1 MATADLQ
8 RSTINEKH
16 EEVQREYLEQ
26 NEVVETVENNKKEDA
41 LRRKLDCFVAPVMM
55 MLMLISYLDRGNIG
69 FAATQGMTTDIGLK
83 GSELNTAVSVFYI
96 FYILAEFPTSILV
109 KRLQFN
115 RVIPTITFCWGITC
129 LCTGFVQNFA
139 GLVTT
144 RIFLGFF
151 EGCLFPAMTLFLCNW
166 YTREELGIRIAY
178 LFIASALSGAFGGL
192 IAFGILYMNGV
203 AGWPGWRWL
212 YVIEGIITVIW
223 AFCCIFLVPKSF
235 ETAYFLNDEEK
246 TLMRQ
251 RAHRT
256 QAYSDSEGSGHYGK
270 ADIKEAAKD
279 IKSWVH
285 GLIQIAV
292 VTILYGFGTFLPII
306 IRNGFSF
313 STEQAQY
320 LVIPVNIWGAVV
332 YAIGAYLSD
341 RYQTRFLPLV
351 LMAPIGIAG
360 YAILLSSVSPYAQY
374 FATYLVATACFLC
387 TGGNITWLSANCAP
401 DGKRAA
407 SLGILLTLTNIG
419 GVVSGQIYQSN
430 AAPKYTLGHAWSLG
444 CLAFAWCGWWVIR
457 AIYKR
462 REKRKDIKL
471 ARGYVMPVGKQ
482 YTDREPDFRYQI

>member
-1 MATADLQ
+1 MATPDLQ
-8 RSTINEKH
+8 RSVADEKH
-16 EEVQREYLEQ
+16 EQVQREYLTQDEDPQ
-26 NEVVETVENNKKEDA
+26 IFENRKKENA

-69 FAATQGMTTDIGLK
+69 FAATQGMTTVIGLK

-96 FYILAEFPTSILV
+96 FYILAEFPTSLLV

-203 AGWPGWRWL
+203 AGWSGWRWL
-212 YVIEGIITVIW
+212 YVIEGIITIIW
-223 AFCCIFLVPKSF
+223 AACCIFLVPKSF
-235 ETAYFLNDEEK
+235 ETAYFLNDDEK
-246 TLMRQ
+246 SLMRQ

-279 IKSWVH
+279 IKSWAH

-306 IRNGFSF
+306 IRNGFNF
-313 STEQAQY
+313 STKQAQY
-320 LVIPVNIWGAVV
+320 LVIPVNIWGAIV

-341 RYQTRFLPLV
+341 RYQTRFLPLI
-351 LMAPIGIAG
+351 LMAPVGIAG
-360 YAILLSSVSPYAQY
+360 YAILLSPVSPYVQY

-444 CLAFAWCGWWVIR
+444 CLAFAWCGWWIVR
-457 AIYKR
+457 AIYRR
-462 REKRKDIKL
+462 REKRKNVKL
-471 ARGYVMPVGKQ
+471 AQGYTMPAGKQ
-482 YTDREPDFRYQI
+482 YTDREPDFRYQV